1 MGLSFVFGVGTITHY
16 PRDGGRGLD
25 GGTARALAGAGTR
38 GRGCTG
44 TNKHRV
50 PSTAQRDQPP
60 FAKERDVGEQH
71 SIDGHG
77 EDHAN

>member
-1 MGLSFVFGVGTITHY
+1 MGLSFVFGVGIITPF
-16 PRDGGRGLD
+16 PRNDGRGLD
-25 GGTARALAGAGTR
+25 GGTTRALAGAGTG
-38 GRGCTG
+38 GRGYTG

-71 SIDGHG
+71 PIDGHG